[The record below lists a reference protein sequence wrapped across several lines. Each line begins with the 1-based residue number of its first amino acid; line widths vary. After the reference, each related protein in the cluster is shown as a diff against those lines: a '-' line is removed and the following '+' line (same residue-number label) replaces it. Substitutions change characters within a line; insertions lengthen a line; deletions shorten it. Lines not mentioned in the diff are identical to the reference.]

1 MERVRVS
8 LNFTKHN
15 HSKFKHQK
23 STRHFSD
30 AFLVELAGTAP
41 ASDW

>member
-1 MERVRVS
+1 MRLLYAEPTSFYQLQVS
-8 LNFTKHN
+8 K
-15 HSKFKHQK
+15 KHQL
-23 STRHFSD
+23 TAD